1 SSMGAGGK
9 MDPTQLKVADIS
21 KSFNCPFAQLI
32 RKRLRP
38 RKIYKGI
45 TVVFSTELP
54 DKESLLVTDGSN
66 FKKSSYGTIS
76 YLPAAFGGAV
86 ASVAIRALIQD

>member
-1 SSMGAGGK
+1 
-9 MDPTQLKVADIS
+9 
-21 KSFNCPFAQLI
+21 
-32 RKRLRP
+32 
-38 RKIYKGI
+38 
-45 TVVFSTELP
+45 VFSTELP